1 MTEINNVPDNL
12 FSVHKSTIISNR
24 KALAL
29 YLIKQNRT
37 AEVPGIM
44 SQLIDLDA
52 AALMGGWEDR
62 VPLDIV
68 TKDINLAAEI
78 LQDDFLGLKIIE
90 LIELHYLPLSRG
102 IKQCL
107 DPLIRDN
114 NSIPFEILLRLVVRY
129 FKVATEAVQV
139 RLEPSKNSIKV
150 IFEPSAPESI
160 SIHQMDGVMLG
171 VQRILQT
178 YNPLLPIRLGLFLRA
193 EMAAGEF
200 FDVAEN
206 YKHFFKISPEKS
218 ARNFLEYSIAH
229 VSSSEQNQFC
239 ISPIQNVLDK
249 EFPESSYSERCQH
262 ILTTTMGVIEPTR
275 EQVSLVLNM
284 SVSTLQ
290 RRLKQEGNSFHG
302 VLLATRKILAN
313 EYLIKQNLPAKD
325 VAFLLGYQSE
335 SQFFKAFKSWFEMTP
350 MAYQQSHRGE

>member
-1 MTEINNVPDNL
+1 MNVPDNR

-44 SQLIDLDA
+44 SQLIDLDT

-62 VPLDIV
+62 VPLDVV

-102 IKQCL
+102 ITQCL
-107 DPLIRDN
+107 DPLIRSDS
-114 NSIPFEILLRLVVRY
+114 SIPFDVLLRLVVRY

-139 RLEPSKNSIKV
+139 CLEPSKDSIKI
-150 IFEPSAPESI
+150 IFEASIPESI

-171 VQRILQT
+171 VQRIMQA
-178 YNPLLPIRLGLFLRA
+178 YNPLLPTRIGLFLRT
-193 EMAAGEF
+193 EVAGNKF
-200 FDVAEN
+200 SVDAEN
-206 YKHFFKISPEKS
+206 YKHFFKILPEKS
-218 ARNFLEYSIAH
+218 AQNFLEYPIAQ
-229 VSSSEQNQFC
+229 VSPSERNQFC
-239 ISPIQNVLDK
+239 ISPIQNILDK
-249 EFPESSYSERCQH
+249 EFPDSSYSERCQH
-262 ILTTTMGVIEPTR
+262 ILTTTMGVMEPTR

-290 RRLKQEGNSFHG
+290 RRLKQEDNSFHG
-302 VLLATRKILAN
+302 VLLATRKMLADD
-313 EYLIKQNLPAKD
+313 YLIKQKLPAKD

-335 SQFFKAFKSWFEMTP
+335 SQFFKAFKGWFEMTP
-350 MAYQQSHRGE
+350 MAYQKSHRGES

>member
-1 MTEINNVPDNL
+1 MPDNS

-37 AEVPGIM
+37 AEVPVIM
-44 SQLIDLDA
+44 SQLIDLDI
-52 AALMGGWEDR
+52 AALEGGWGDR

-90 LIELHYLPLSRG
+90 LIELHYLPLFRG

-107 DPLIRDN
+107 APLIRDN
-114 NSIPFEILLRLVVRY
+114 NPIPFDVLLRLVVRY

-139 RLEPSKNSIKV
+139 RLELLKDSIRIV
-150 IFEPSAPESI
+150 FEASNPATI

-171 VQRILQT
+171 VQRILQA
-178 YNPLLPIRLGLFLRA
+178 YNPLSPVRLGLSLRPSMSKNEFLVDA
-193 EMAAGEF
+193 ES
-200 FDVAEN
+200 
-206 YKHFFKISPEKS
+206 YKDFFKILPEES
-218 ARNFLEYSIAH
+218 TQNFLEYSIYQ
-229 VSSSEQNQFC
+229 VNPSEQNQFC
-239 ISPIQNVLDK
+239 ISPIQNILDK
-249 EFPESSYSERCQH
+249 EFPDSSYSERCRH
-262 ILTTTMGVIEPTR
+262 ILTTTIGIAEPTR

-302 VLLATRKILAN
+302 VLLETRKNLAN
-313 EYLIKQNLPAKD
+313 EYLIKQNLSAKD

-335 SQFFKAFKSWFEMTP
+335 SQFFKAFKGWFEMTP
-350 MAYQQSHRGE
+350 MSYQKLHRGES